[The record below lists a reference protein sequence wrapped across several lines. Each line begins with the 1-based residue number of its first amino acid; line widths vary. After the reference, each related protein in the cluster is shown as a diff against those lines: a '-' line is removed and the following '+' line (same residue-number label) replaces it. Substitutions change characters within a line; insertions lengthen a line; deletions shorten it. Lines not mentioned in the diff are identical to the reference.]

1 LKINCKSDTVQVY
14 IEDGSSLCLVWPV
27 SFCFSFFYADCF
39 VPCCEMFARY
49 KTGLTGRNCFS

>member
-14 IEDGSSLCLVWPV
+14 IEDGSSLCVVWPV

-39 VPCCEMFARY
+39 VPCCEMFAGY
-49 KTGLTGRNCFS
+49 ETGL